1 MLFTSSN
8 GGLVTSNQVNYV
20 YSNVIKNYDILDS
33 SVYGRVDL
41 HSLRHTY
48 ATRCIESGIDIKS
61 VSEML
66 GHADITTTLRLYVH
80 PSMDSKKQAVQKISF
95 LGVA

>member
-1 MLFTSSN
+1 M
-8 GGLVTSNQVNYV
+8 
-20 YSNVIKNYDILDS
+20 
-33 SVYGRVDL
+33 GRTFYQWAETGRACKIY
-41 HSLRHTY
+41 HTLRHSY
-48 ATRCIESGIDIKS
+48 ATRCIEKGIDIKS

-80 PSMDSKKQAVQKISF
+80 PSMDSKRKAVQKISF